1 VRYVRL
7 FGTQLQRSLALGM
20 AYRFDFVT
28 SGVVSLVWSVISIV
42 PLYVA
47 FHGRPAVGGW
57 TYESSLVVFAWFTLL
72 KGVLEGAVNPSLVQV
87 VEHIRSGTLDFVL
100 LKPADAQF
108 LVSTARFEPWKLVDV
123 AVALG
128 LFGYAFSL
136 IGRPP
141 TPGAVALA
149 LVMLAAAVLVL
160 YSIWI
165 LVVAAAFWVVRVDNL
180 VYLFD
185 SLFDFARWPSTVF
198 KGAFA
203 VVFTFVIPLAL
214 MTTFPAR
221 ALLGT
226 LSAEAA
232 LGAVVASAVATLAA
246 RRVWIRA
253 LAHYTSASS

>member
-1 VRYVRL
+1 MRYVRL
-7 FGTQLQRSLALGM
+7 FGTQLGRSLALGM

-28 SGVVSLVWSVISIV
+28 SGVVSIVWSVISVV

-57 TYESSLVVFAWFTLL
+57 SYESALVVFGWFTLL
-72 KGVLEGAVNPSLVQV
+72 KAVLEGAVNPSLVQV
-87 VEHIRSGTLDFVL
+87 VDHIRMGTLDFVL

-123 AVALG
+123 GVG
-128 LFGYAFSL
+128 LAIFGYAFGL
-136 IGRPP
+136 LGRAP
-141 TPGAVALA
+141 TLGGVALA

-165 LVVAAAFWVVRVDNL
+165 LVVASAFWVVKVDNL

-185 SLFDFARWPSTVF
+185 SIFDFARWPSTVF

-214 MTTFPAR
+214 MTTFPAQ

-226 LSAEAA
+226 LAPGSALA
-232 LGAVVASAVATLAA
+232 AVVASLFAALAA
-246 RRVWIRA
+246 RRVWLRA